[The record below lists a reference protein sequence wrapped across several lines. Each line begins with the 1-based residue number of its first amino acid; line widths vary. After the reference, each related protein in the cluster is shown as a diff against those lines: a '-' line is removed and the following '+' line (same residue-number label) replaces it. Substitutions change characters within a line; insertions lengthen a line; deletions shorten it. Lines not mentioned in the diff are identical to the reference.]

1 MKLACLTVLNNSSNE
16 IKGSLCKKG
25 WGGEKDC
32 DKDGINNGCG
42 GVGVV
47 VLVVEAGMM
56 VVKEGIVMVKRKGD
70 NDDGRGWRK
79 YNTIQTRILL

>member
-1 MKLACLTVLNNSSNE
+1 M
-16 IKGSLCKKG
+16 
-25 WGGEKDC
+25 
-32 DKDGINNGCG
+32 
-42 GVGVV
+42 
-47 VLVVEAGMM
+47 LVVEAGMM